1 MHELSVAQNIIDI
14 VRECLRNDLIYN
26 VDTKAV
32 NKDLETKVKSILIE
46 VGEFRNI
53 LPELLEFG
61 FEVLIKGTGLE
72 GAKLNII
79 HIPLTV
85 KCRDC
90 WHISRIEPAFFFCSK
105 CESNN
110 VDIETGNEL
119 QVKEIEIV

>member
-53 LPELLEFG
+53 LPELLC
-61 FEVLIKGTGLE
+61 IY
-72 GAKLNII
+72 
-79 HIPLTV
+79 
-85 KCRDC
+85 
-90 WHISRIEPAFFFCSK
+90 SS
-105 CESNN
+105 
-110 VDIETGNEL
+110 
-119 QVKEIEIV
+119 